1 MKNIAIVL
9 AGGNGSRMNSNIP
22 KQYMEIAGKTEKE
35 RKRLTRL

>member
-22 KQYMEIAGKTEKE
+22 KQYMEIAGKTI
-35 RKRLTRL
+35 